1 MGTPFRR
8 LNKSCATPAT
18 ESEIAN
24 PQLLDD
30 LDQDQEEAAEEEIQS
45 QPEWLVE
52 GLHVQIDDTQ
62 VMAVPVTPDSEFNQF
77 QAECLEVPPLG
88 GKIGT
93 FLNPN
98 PGKFKNTKTPLKN
111 TYLKLLKAK

>member
-52 GLHVQIDDTQ
+52 GLHVQTDDTQ

-77 QAECLEVPPLG
+77 QAESLEVPPLA
-88 GKIGT
+88 GKLEL
-93 FLNPN
+93 F
-98 PGKFKNTKTPLKN
+98 
-111 TYLKLLKAK
+111 